1 MGDAR
6 YTVKNIETIAES
18 SEIRARLYTLAPD
31 DVIPWHYHSTVTDW
45 YFCLGG
51 TLRIE
56 TRAPRGEEWLT
67 AVGRS
72 AIPPNTADRIS
83 NGGNGE
89 DCRFLL
95 LQGVGVYD
103 FNKITAV
110 E

>member
-1 MGDAR
+1 MM
-6 YTVKNIETIAES
+6 S
-18 SEIRARLYTLAPD
+18 SVLYAIVEGLGSVLGMPVGISGALAPD
-31 DVIPWHYHSTVTDW
+31 DFTPWHYHSTVTDW

-56 TRAPRGEEWLT
+56 MLAPRGEEWLT
-67 AVGRS
+67 PSGRY
-72 AIPPNTADRIS
+72 AIPPNTAHRIS

-103 FNKITAV
+103 FNKIT

>member
-1 MGDAR
+1 LARGSSPACRAVQFGDSAEAYR
-6 YTVKNIETIAES
+6 IA
-18 SEIRARLYTLAPD
+18 
-31 DVIPWHYHSTVTDW
+31 DW

-56 TRAPRGEEWLT
+56 TRAPRGEWLT

-72 AIPPNTADRIS
+72 AIPPNTAHRIS